1 MVTKTGFRVFYYN
14 SASAI
19 WSDKRCGLRWEWPDN
34 TDGLLWEWRDK
45 RCGLQ
50 WEWPDKKGDN
60 CTKLIVGGTY
70 IFSSLTTT

>member
-1 MVTKTGFRVFYYN
+1 MVTKTGFHVLYYN

-19 WSDKRCGLRWEWPDN
+19 WPDKRCGLQWEWPDN
-34 TDGLLWEWRDK
+34 MDGLLWEWPDK

-60 CTKLIVGGTY
+60 CTILMVGGTY
-70 IFSSLTTT
+70 SFSSLTMI